1 MNALGNDSSL
11 FRTETLL
18 RSAATFVVE
27 NLGLELVK
35 FSTFGPVAWFTLR

>member
-11 FRTETLL
+11 FRTERLL

-27 NLGLELVK
+27 KFGVELVK
-35 FSTFGPVAWFTLR
+35 FFKF